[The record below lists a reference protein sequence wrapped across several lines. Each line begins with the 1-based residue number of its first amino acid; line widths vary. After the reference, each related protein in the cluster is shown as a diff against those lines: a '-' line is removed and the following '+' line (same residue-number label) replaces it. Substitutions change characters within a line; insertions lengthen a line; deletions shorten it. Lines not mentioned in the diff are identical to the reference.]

1 MKTHQRKELLEELS
15 AEVRDLLLQAEKMKG
30 AGIDALRRKP
40 NPQSWSAGQNMRH
53 LNVYSEYYIPVI
65 QQCVLSGKNSRNE
78 DFTPGWLGNYF
89 TDLMRVQNNGQLKKK
104 MKSPANAVPA
114 ENVDAMKELEAFI
127 EFQHQLLDLL
137 GRMTETD
144 LNQRM
149 PISLSKLIRLK
160 LGDVLLFYVAH
171 EKRHLLQAAKAMSK

>member
-1 MKTHQRKELLEELS
+1 MKTHHRKQLLDELS
-15 AEVRDLLLQAEKMKG
+15 AEVRSLLLEAEKMKG
-30 AGIDALRRKP
+30 TGIDALNRKP
-40 NPQSWSAGQNMRH
+40 QPQSWSAGQCMRH
-53 LNVYSEYYIPVI
+53 LNVYSEYYIPAVR
-65 QQCVLSGKNSRNE
+65 QSVQSGKKSQH
-78 DFTPGWLGNYF
+78 DHFKSGWLGNYF

-114 ENVDAMKELEAFI
+114 GNVDASKELELFI

-137 GRMTETD
+137 DGMADTD
-144 LNQRM
+144 LNQRV

-171 EKRHLLQAAKAMSK
+171 EKRHMVQAVKAMKN